1 MKVENLNGSSDN
13 LGKSSNTESLTGS
26 EEVPQK
32 EVDGQEELLQDNC
45 CLTTEN
51 QETSSE
57 ELIRSITP
65 EVIGQNLFKIS
76 ILFDETR
83 KKRSRSPAS
92 TRKR

>member
-1 MKVENLNGSSDN
+1 MKAENLNGSNDN
-13 LGKSSNTESLTGS
+13 LGKSSNTENLPVP
-26 EEVPQK
+26 EEVPQI
-32 EVDGQEELLQDNC
+32 EVNDKGELLQDL
-45 CLTTEN
+45 LTTEN

-83 KKRSRSPAS
+83 KKRSRSPTS